1 MALLRVMYVILGSIS
16 LGVGILGIVV
26 PGLPATPF
34 FLLTAALYMRS
45 SEKLYHKLVTGT
57 VAGKYIRDFHE
68 KKGMTLKSKIWSIS
82 LMWTMITLSCLFGLE
97 SLTAIIIVVA
107 TGITGTVVMGF
118 VIPTVSDNQEG

>member
-1 MALLRVMYVILGSIS
+1 MMFVILGSIS
-16 LGVGILGIVV
+16 LGIGILGIVV

-57 VAGKYIRDFHE
+57 IAGKYIRDFHE
-68 KKGMTLKSKIWSIS
+68 KKGMTLKTKIWSVS

-97 SLTAIIIVVA
+97 SLTAMIVVVA
-107 TGITGTVVMGF
+107 TGVTGTVVMGF
-118 VIPTVSDNQEG
+118 LIPTVSEDKP